1 MTEKEYD
8 DDIEAKML
16 QMFGDESKENKPNEN
31 VRRSSRSRKKISHYK
46 DEQNAAILHKVE
58 KKYKTFSIEYYE
70 LDSEDLGNEILSD
83 RGSSSFV
90 KEEDNPSVQV
100 NIGQKLF
107 FCRTWGEHVVYKNCS
122 ECPKKILYTIDTRIF
137 FSSKTVL

>member
-46 DEQNAAILHKVE
+46 DEQKAAIVHKVE
-58 KKYKTFSIEYYE
+58 KKYKASSIEYFE
-70 LDSEDLGNEILSD
+70 LDNEDLGNASLSN
-83 RGSSSFV
+83 RASSSFGKV
-90 KEEDNPSVQV
+90 
-100 NIGQKLF
+100 
-107 FCRTWGEHVVYKNCS
+107 H
-122 ECPKKILYTIDTRIF
+122 IF
-137 FSSKTVL
+137 